1 MTRKRKTIMDIT
13 EILRRYHSGKSI
25 RSINRETGF
34 DRATIKKYIDLA
46 AAKGI
51 SADVK
56 YTTDELLKLFTDD
69 LNKNERTSEKIEL
82 LEKYIEEF
90 RKLVTDKKIPLKPKS
105 AFEILSERY
114 SLAGLVSYS
123 TFKRFAKTFGIS
135 REGKRTTCRVEIPVA
150 SQIQIDYAFVG
161 YLTVEEERKKVYAFI
176 GTLGYS
182 RHKYVEFV
190 FTQNQQSFVQSNVN
204 MFNFFGGVTETL
216 RLDNLKSGVI
226 KPDRYDPRLNRAFAE
241 MALYYGIFI
250 DPCRVATP
258 KDKPVVER
266 DVQTVRE
273 EFRKMLAVNTR
284 TTIAE
289 ANIAITDWSVNKYG
303 MRKHGTTQQKPYQC
317 FMEEEKPMLKALPAE
332 EYEVAEWK
340 EAKVHPDHYIQVNKK
355 SYSLPERYIG
365 KKVWVKVTNKLIYVY
380 YNDQLVKQH
389 TIPNGYRQTDMDD
402 FPDNMKHAL
411 DSGMPHYL
419 ITKAGAVS
427 ADFGKLI
434 TKVLSP
440 NAYINMRRAQSIL
453 GLADKYPAELI
464 AEASKTAVESHG
476 KMHPKLFISII
487 EKIQSQ
493 RLENEKPLL
502 ISEDTFSMV
511 RSMAYFIHNN

>member
-1 MTRKRKTIMDIT
+1 MDIT

-25 RSINRETGF
+25 RSINRETGY

-46 AAKGI
+46 VRKGI
-51 SADVK
+51 TADVK
-56 YTTDELLKLFTDD
+56 YTTEELLELFTDD
-69 LNKNERTSEKIEL
+69 LNQNERTSEKIEL

-90 RKLVTDKKIPLKPKS
+90 RKLVTDKSNPLKPKS
-105 AFEILSERY
+105 AFEVLSERY
-114 SLAGLVSYS
+114 LLTGIVSYS

-135 REGKRTTCRVEIPVA
+135 RQGKQTTCRVEIPVA

-161 YLTVEEERKKVYAFI
+161 YLTVADERKKVYAFI

-190 FTQNQQSFVQSNVN
+190 YTQSQQSFVQSNVN
-204 MFNFFGGVTETL
+204 MLNFFGGVTETL

-226 KPDRYDPRLNRAFAE
+226 KSDRYDPRLNRAFAE

-273 EFRKMLAVNTR
+273 EFRKMLAVNPMV
-284 TTIAE
+284 TISE
-289 ANIAITDWSVNKYG
+289 VNIAITNWSVNKYG
-303 MRKHGTTQQKPYQC
+303 MKKHGTTQQKPFQS
-317 FMEEEKPMLKALPAE
+317 FTEEEKPLLKALPAE

-340 EAKVHPDHYIQVNKK
+340 EAKVHPDHYIQVNMKR
-355 SYSLPERYIG
+355 YSLPGEYIG
-365 KKVWVKVTNKLIYVY
+365 KKVWVKVTNKLIYAY
-380 YNDQLVKQH
+380 YNDRLIKQH
-389 TIPNGYRQTDMDD
+389 TIPNGYRQTDIED
-402 FPDNMKHAL
+402 FPDNMKHVL
-411 DSGMPHYL
+411 DSGMPLYL
-419 ITKAGAVS
+419 ITKADAVS
-427 ADFGKLI
+427 AEFGKLI
-434 TKVLSP
+434 TRVLSP
-440 NAYINMRRAQSIL
+440 NAYINMRRAQSIV

-464 AEASKTAVESHG
+464 AEASKSAIEHYG
-476 KMHPKLFISII
+476 KMHPKLFISVI

-493 RLENEKPLL
+493 RAENEQPIL
-502 ISEDTFSMV
+502 ISENTSGMV
-511 RSMAYFIHNN
+511 RSIEYFIHNN